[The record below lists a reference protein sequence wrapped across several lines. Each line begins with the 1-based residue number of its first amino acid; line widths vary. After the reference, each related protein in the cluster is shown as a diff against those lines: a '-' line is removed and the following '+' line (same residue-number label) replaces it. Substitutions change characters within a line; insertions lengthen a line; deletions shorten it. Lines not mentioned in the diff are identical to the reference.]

1 MTTPATETVNSP
13 SATDSADPRISGKK
27 VVVAMFA
34 MGIISTS
41 LLWFYW
47 DLHLQP
53 FMPLQEA
60 LAAKFEKSSPR
71 VDGGQRKSHKGTPRV
86 LRVVM
91 RVPFDPNGS
100 SEETQSILEERL
112 ATTQELATKYSAIEE
127 YDLLE
132 IHLFQEEKEKSI
144 SQKTFSRDLSA
155 TSSPRS

>member
-1 MTTPATETVNSP
+1 MTTPDPNTVNSP
-13 SATDSADPRISGKK
+13 AVTDAAGAHVSGKK
-27 VVVAMFA
+27 IVIAMFS
-34 MGIISTS
+34 MGILSTS

-60 LAAKFEKSSPR
+60 LAVKFEKSSPR

-91 RVPFDPNGS
+91 RVPFDPNGT
-100 SEETQSILEERL
+100 SEDEQSAIEGRISG
-112 ATTQELATKYSAIEE
+112 THELAKNFAAIEE

-132 IHLFQEEKEKSI
+132 VHLFQEEKEQSI
-144 SQKTFSRDLSA
+144 SQKTFARDISA